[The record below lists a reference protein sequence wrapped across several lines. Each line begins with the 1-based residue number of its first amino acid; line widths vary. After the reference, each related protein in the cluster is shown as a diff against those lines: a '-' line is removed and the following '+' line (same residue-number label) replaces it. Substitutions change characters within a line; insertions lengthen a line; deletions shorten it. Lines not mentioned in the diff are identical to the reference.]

1 MKKLFTQFALLSAA
15 LLFILSACKK
25 DETQAV
31 LDVKSAGALKASAT
45 TLNLTRDDAEKVAVT
60 FDFTETDFGYNAAAN
75 NVLQIAVEGTNFA
88 TPKEVILEPKML
100 SKIFKVIDFNAL
112 MLSLGL
118 PVSVDS
124 KIQARLKSQLNDK
137 VGLNYSNVINMT
149 VNPFPLTS
157 FLYVPGAY
165 QGWNPSNAESLISP
179 LSDNIYTGV
188 INFTPGNL
196 MFKIVTKRSWGPP
209 EYGKGASDGLIAIGG
224 SDIAAPK
231 TGWQKLTANTT
242 ANTLTFDDYSFG
254 VIGSATPGGWGD
266 DTDMAYDNATQTW
279 SVTLPLIVGELK
291 FRLNDAWAVNY
302 GGKDGV
308 LNQAN
313 DNNIK
318 VPEAGTYKV
327 SFSIP
332 ESTYTLTKQ

>member
-1 MKKLFTQFALLSAA
+1 MKKLFTQFTLLSGI
-15 LLFILSACKK
+15 LLLIISACKK

-31 LDVKSAGALKASAT
+31 LNIKSESALKASAT
-45 TLNLTRDDAEKVAVT
+45 TLNLTKNDAEKVAVT
-60 FDFTETDFGYNAAAN
+60 FEFTETDFGYNAASK
-75 NVLQIAVEGTNFA
+75 NVLQIAVEGTNF
-88 TPKEVILEPKML
+88 TNVKEISLDPKILTKN
-100 SKIFKVIDFNAL
+100 FTVIDFNAL
-112 MLSLGL
+112 LLSLGL
-118 PVSVDS
+118 PTSVNS
-124 KIQARLKSQLNDK
+124 KIQTRLKSQPSEK
-137 VGLNYSNVINMT
+137 VAAAYSNTIDLT

-165 QGWNPSNAESLISP
+165 QGWNPSNAESLISA

-209 EYGKGASDGLIAIGG
+209 EYGKGASDGLIAVGG
-224 SDIAAPK
+224 GDIAAPK

-242 ANTLTFDDYSFG
+242 LNTLTFDDYSFG
-254 VIGSATPGGWGD
+254 VIGSATPGGWD
-266 DTDMAYDNATQTW
+266 NDTDMAYDNATQTW
-279 SVTLPLIVGELK
+279 SVTLPLSAGELK
-291 FRLNDAWAVNY
+291 FRLNNAWTINY
-302 GGKDGV
+302 GGNNGV

-313 DNNIK
+313 NNNIK

-332 ESTYTLTKQ
+332 ESTFTIIKQ

>member
-1 MKKLFTQFALLSAA
+1 MKKLFTQLTILSGLL
-15 LLFILSACKK
+15 LLMISACKK

-31 LDVKSAGALKASAT
+31 LDVKSATALKVSVT
-45 TLNLTRDDAEKVAVT
+45 NLDLITVEPEKIAVT
-60 FDFTETDFGYNAAAN
+60 FDFTKIDFGFNAAPSTI
-75 NVLQIAVEGTNFA
+75 LQIAVEGTNFA
-88 TPKEVILEPKML
+88 TLKEVILEPKML
-100 SKIFKVIDFNAL
+100 SKNFKTVDFNAL

-124 KIQARLKSQLNDK
+124 KIQVRVKTQLNDK
-137 VGLNYSNVINMT
+137 VGLSYSNIINMT
-149 VNPFPLTS
+149 VKPFVLSS
-157 FLYVPGAY
+157 FLFVPGAY

-179 LSDNIYTGV
+179 ISDGIYTGV

-209 EYGKGASDGLIAIGG
+209 EYGKGATDGTIAVGG

-231 TGWQKLTANTT
+231 TGWQKLTVNTT
-242 ANTLTFDDYSFG
+242 LNTLVFEDYSFAI
-254 VIGSATPGGWGD
+254 IGSATPGGWAN

-279 SVTLPLIVGELK
+279 SITLALTVGEFK
-291 FRLNDAWAVNY
+291 FRVNNDWPGAY

-308 LNQAN
+308 LNQLN

-318 VPEAGTYKV
+318 LTEAGTYKV

-332 ESTYTLTKQ
+332 DSKYTIIKQ

>member
-1 MKKLFTQFALLSAA
+1 MKKLFTQLTILSGLL
-15 LLFILSACKK
+15 LLIISACKK

-31 LDVKSAGALKASAT
+31 LDVKSAAAFKASAT
-45 TLNLTRDDAEKVAVT
+45 TLNLTRADAENIAVT
-60 FDFTETDFGYNAAAN
+60 FDFTETNYGYNAAAN
-75 NVLQIAVEGTNFA
+75 NVMQIALEGTNFA
-88 TPKEVILEPKML
+88 SSKEIILEPKNL
-100 SKIFKVIDFNAL
+100 TKAFKVIDFNAL
-112 MLSLGL
+112 LLSLGL
-118 PVSVDS
+118 PTSVDS
-124 KIQARLKSQLNDK
+124 KIEARIKSQLTDK
-137 VGLNYSNVINMT
+137 VGLTYSNVISMT

-157 FLYVPGAY
+157 FLFVPGAY

-179 LSDNIYTGV
+179 LSDGIYTGV
-188 INFTPGNL
+188 INFTEANL

-209 EYGKGASDGLIAIGG
+209 EYGKGATDGTIAVGG
-224 SDIAAPK
+224 GDIAAPK

-242 ANTLTFDDYSFG
+242 LNTLTFQDYSFG
-254 VIGSATPGGWGD
+254 VIGSATPGGWGN

-279 SVTLPLIVGELK
+279 SITLPLTEGEFK

-318 VPEAGTYKV
+318 VADAGTYKV

-332 ESTYTLTKQ
+332 ESKYTLTKL

>member
-1 MKKLFTQFALLSAA
+1 MKKLFTQFILLSAA

-45 TLNLTRDDAEKVAVT
+45 TLNLKRDDADKVAVT

-209 EYGKGASDGLIAIGG
+209 EYGKGASDGLIAVGG
-224 SDIAAPK
+224 GDIAAPK
-231 TGWQKLTANTT
+231 TGWQKLTANTI
-242 ANTLTFDDYSFG
+242 ANTLTFEDYSFG
-254 VIGSATPGGWGD
+254 MLGDASPGGWD
-266 DTDMAYDNATQTW
+266 NDTVMAYDNATQTW
-279 SVTLPLIVGELK
+279 SVTLVLKTGKIK
-291 FRLNDAWAVNY
+291 FRLNGAWALNY

-308 LNQAN
+308 LSKGG
-313 DNNIK
+313 DDI
-318 VPEAGTYKV
+318 VITEAGTFKV

>member
-1 MKKLFTQFALLSAA
+1 MKKLFTQIAVLSGVLL
-15 LLFILSACKK
+15 LMISACKK

-45 TLNLTRDDAEKVAVT
+45 TLNLIRDDADKVAVT
-60 FDFTETDFGYNAAAN
+60 FDFTETNFGFNAAAN

-100 SKIFKVIDFNAL
+100 SKMFKVIDFNAL

-137 VGLNYSNVINMT
+137 VGLTYSNVLSMT

-179 LSDNIYTGV
+179 TSDGIYTGV

-209 EYGKGASDGLIAIGG
+209 EYGKGATDGTIAVGG

-242 ANTLTFDDYSFG
+242 ANTLTFEDYSFG
-254 VIGSATPGGWGD
+254 IIGSATPGGWD
-266 DTDMAYDNATQTW
+266 NDTDMAYDNATQTW
-279 SVTLPLIVGELK
+279 SVTLPLVVGEIK
-291 FRLNDAWAVNY
+291 FRLNDAWSVNY
-302 GGKDGV
+302 GGKDGL
-308 LNQAN
+308 LNQVN

-318 VPEAGTYKV
+318 VAEAGTYKV
-327 SFSIP
+327 SFTIP
-332 ESTYTLTKQ
+332 ESKYTVIKQ